1 MNMNATLEKLLL
13 ALAFSGLSLAA
24 FASDAD
30 SCTTEPK
37 TKWLKD
43 KEVQAKLEKQGYT
56 VKRIKTEGSC
66 YEAYVQGKDGKKA
79 ELLVNPVD
87 GAPVKEEGKS

>member
-1 MNMNATLEKLLL
+1 MNATLEKILL
-13 ALAFSGLSLAA
+13 ALAISGISLAV
-24 FASDAD
+24 FAANPA

-37 TKWLKD
+37 AKWMADKD
-43 KEVQAKLEKQGYT
+43 VQAKLEKQGYA

-66 YEAYVQGKDGKKA
+66 YEAYVQDKDGKKA

-87 GAPVKEEGKS
+87 GTPMKDGGKS